1 MQDSV
6 LAALTSLAYATS
18 DYETAW
24 RAHLNLYTEDRVLCE
39 QAMEVAHVHQRDART
54 RLRTLLGDMT
64 EAYAIEA
71 ALVLATARVN
81 GARPTQHR
89 DHLRT
94 AASGVEFLKETVRE
108 GGVA

>member
-1 MQDSV
+1 
-6 LAALTSLAYATS
+6 
-18 DYETAW
+18 
-24 RAHLNLYTEDRVLCE
+24 
-39 QAMEVAHVHQRDART
+39 
-54 RLRTLLGDMT
+54 MT